1 MPLAAT
7 WMYLE
12 TTILNEIIRKRKT
25 KWYHLYVERKTQMNT
40 AIKQKT

>member
-1 MPLAAT
+1 
-7 WMYLE
+7 MYLE
-12 TTILNEIIRKRKT
+12 TTILNEIIRKRKTIT